1 MRRHNTARCDFA
13 DPTTYTSAMSTPA
26 QRLKK
31 RIAAR
36 GPIPFAELMA
46 EALYGEGG
54 YYRREEI
61 PIGTGADFVTG
72 SSLSPL
78 FGRASAELVRRLDEV
93 LGGPADILEVGYGS
107 GLHLRNLLAGLD
119 VHSDR
124 RVLAVDRV
132 ARPLPEGVEVL
143 TNLADLRV
151 GGLQGLIFSY
161 ELFDAL
167 PVHRLIGRAEGGL
180 GELWVGLGPEGEFR
194 YAEGELS
201 HPDLRRCLGDEAADL
216 EPGQIADVT
225 PDWGPLYET
234 LAGLLHRGL
243 LVTCDYG
250 FDRAKLLD
258 RRVRQHGTL
267 ACYRQQQVHRDAL
280 NWVGEQDL
288 TAHVDFTTLTEAGE
302 KAGLETVAFTRQARW
317 LLACGLFDQLRHAD
331 QAGRLE
337 AMDLLAADGMGEE
350 IRVLVQ
356 SKGLDPAAVF
366 DLALLGG

>member
-1 MRRHNTARCDFA
+1 
-13 DPTTYTSAMSTPA
+13 MSTPA
-26 QRLKK
+26 QRLKE

-54 YYRREEI
+54 YYRGEES

-78 FGRASAELVRRLDEV
+78 FGRATAELVSRLDKV
-93 LGGPADILEVGYGS
+93 LGRPADVLEVGYGS
-107 GLHLRNLLAGLD
+107 GIHLRNLLAGLD
-119 VHSDR
+119 ADSDR
-124 RVLAVDRV
+124 RVMAVDRV
-132 ARPLPEGVEVL
+132 ARPLADGVEVMA
-143 TNLADLRV
+143 NLADLPV

-167 PVHRLIGRAEGGL
+167 PVHRLIGKAEGGL
-180 GELWVGLGPEGEFR
+180 GELWVDLGPEGEFR

-201 HPDLRRCLGDEAADL
+201 HPDLRKCLGDGASDL
-216 EPGQIADVT
+216 APGQIADVT
-225 PDWGPLYET
+225 PDWGPLYGT
-234 LAGLLHRGL
+234 LAGLLDRGL

-250 FDRAKLLD
+250 FDRVRLLD
-258 RRVRQHGTL
+258 RRVRLHGTL
-267 ACYRQQQVHRDAL
+267 ACYRRQRVHRDAL
-280 NWVGEQDL
+280 SWVGEQDL
-288 TAHVDFTTLTEAGE
+288 TAHVDFTTLAEVGE
-302 KAGLETVAFTRQARW
+302 KAGLETVTFTRQARW
-317 LLACGLFDQLRHAD
+317 LLACGLFDQLQHAD

-356 SKGLDPAAVF
+356 RKGLDPEAVF
-366 DLALLGG
+366 DLALLGGTGST